1 MKPFLYRVANIFYAQ
16 FGNELYKH
24 TFVFPNKRAGVFF
37 QKYLSEIAGKP
48 IFSPTIVTI
57 QELFVGLSPY
67 QTADR
72 IALLTELYRC
82 YQQIGNA
89 DESFDDFLFWGE
101 MLLNDFDDVDKYLID
116 ARQLFR
122 NVRDLKS
129 LEDDKSYLS
138 ASQIEAIRRF
148 WSNFMS
154 GGLSDSKKKFQETW
168 QILFELYTSFRSALE
183 TKGWAYEGMTF
194 RYVAEKALAKDDFE
208 LNAHSYVFVGLN
220 ALTPS
225 EIALMEYLRNVG
237 KADFYW
243 DYESQMVN
251 DPQNKASFWRKDNLR
266 RFPSR
271 FEIEKNERDCDKPII
286 ELIGVPSAVGQAKYV
301 SQLLSQLIETNAI
314 TDPDEAIQTAVVL
327 PDENLLLPI
336 LYSIPPEIRKI
347 NVTMGYAMSHAS
359 VASLVNHIADLQHN
373 VRTSRDGETVFY
385 HRFVTAILNHPLVKA
400 SSKDEAEK
408 LKNYIVANNRVVVSL
423 SDIPQQEL
431 LRLIFK
437 PISDWRQIPGYLQL
451 IMQTIYS
458 SLTTEKLQIDE
469 PKNDASSID
478 LEREFVVQYYKAII
492 RLSDTLKNVDSI
504 SVDVYFRLLKRL
516 AQGISVSFSGE
527 PLSGLQVMGVLETRV
542 LDFENII
549 LLSMNEG
556 VFPVKSS
563 ANSFIPYTLRK
574 GFGMP
579 TYEHQD
585 STYAYH
591 FYRMIGRARRIF
603 MLYDTRT
610 EGLQTGEVSRYFTQ
624 LKFLYGDAFDIRER
638 VATYNVFASAM
649 PSISIEKT
657 PSVMQKLDRF
667 RAGGDLWLSAS
678 QLNNYINCSLQ
689 FYFSAIEG
697 FSDEEVVSEKVE
709 SDVFGSIF
717 HRVMEQIYR
726 RYENQMVTPDALS
739 AIVKD
744 DDYLNTLIE
753 KAFARYYFRDDANV
767 QPLVGENYL
776 IGEVIRSYVK
786 QTLEVDKSFTPFR
799 YIGSEYKFETA
810 YRVNDD
816 LAVQFKGSIDRIDMQ
831 GDIYRI
837 VDYKT
842 GAGSTVFSELPFLF
856 DTSRNADLS
865 KILQVF
871 LYSFFYDRQFP
882 GRKLSPALYFM
893 RSIYSENFDP
903 FISLKADSSSK
914 PERVSD
920 ASVYF
925 DEFTDLL
932 NQCLS
937 EMFNSDVPFKQTDN
951 EKNCQYCPFKALC
964 GK

>member
-1 MKPFLYRVANIFYAQ
+1 MKPFLYRIADIFYAQ
-16 FGNELYKH
+16 FANELYKH

-48 IFSPTIVTI
+48 IFSPTIITI
-57 QELFVGLSPY
+57 QELFVELSPY

-82 YQQIGNA
+82 YRQIGNA
-89 DESFDDFLFWGE
+89 DETFDDFLYWGE

-194 RYVAEKALAKDDFE
+194 RYVAEKALAKDDLD
-208 LNAHSYVFVGLN
+208 LNTQSYVFIGLN
-220 ALTPS
+220 ALTPA
-225 EIALMEYLRNVG
+225 EIALMEHLRNIG

-243 DYESQMVN
+243 DYESPMVN
-251 DPQNKASFWRKDNLR
+251 DPQNKASFWIKDNLR

-271 FEIEKNERDCDKPII
+271 FEIEENDRNVGKPVI

-301 SQLLSQLIETNAI
+301 SQLLSQLIGLNAI
-314 TDPDEAIQTAVVL
+314 PDTDEAIETAVVL
-327 PDENLLLPI
+327 PDENLLLPV
-336 LYSIPPEIRKI
+336 LYSIPPEIGKI

-359 VASLVNHIADLQHN
+359 VASLVDHIANLQHN
-373 VRTSRDGETVFY
+373 VRTTRGGETVFY

-400 SSKDEAEK
+400 SSRDEAEK
-408 LKNYIVANNRVVVSL
+408 LKNYIVTNNRVVVSL

-431 LRLIFK
+431 LQLIFK
-437 PISDWRQIPGYLQL
+437 PMTDWRQIPEYLQL
-451 IMQTIYS
+451 ILKTIYT

-478 LEREFVVQYYKAII
+478 LEREFVVQYYKAIT
-492 RLSDTLKNVDSI
+492 RLSDTLKIVDSI
-504 SVDVYFRLLKRL
+504 SADVYFRLLKRL

-591 FYRMIGRARRIF
+591 FYRMIGRSKRIF

-624 LKFLYGDAFDIRER
+624 LKFLYGDVFDIRER
-638 VATYNVFASAM
+638 VATYNVFTSEM
-649 PSISIEKT
+649 PPISIEKR
-657 PSVMQKLDRF
+657 PSVMEKLDRY

-678 QLNNYINCSLQ
+678 HLNNYINCSLQ
-689 FYFSAIEG
+689 FYFSAVEG
-697 FSDEEVVSEKVE
+697 FSDEEEVSEKVE

-726 RYENQMVTPDALS
+726 RYENKIVTPDALS
-739 AIVKD
+739 AIAKD
-744 DDYLNTLIE
+744 EEYLNALIE

-776 IGEVIRSYVK
+776 VGEIIRSYVK
-786 QTLEVDKSFTPFR
+786 QTLAVDKSFTPFR

-816 LAVQFKGSIDRIDMQ
+816 LAVQFKGSIDRIDQ
-831 GDIYRI
+831 QEDAYRI
-837 VDYKT
+837 IDYKT
-842 GAGSTVFSELPFLF
+842 GKGGTVFSELTTLF
-856 DTSRNADLS
+856 DTSRNADMS

-871 LYSFFYDRQFP
+871 LYSFFYDRQFA

-903 FISLKADSSSK
+903 FITVKNDSNK
-914 PERVSD
+914 NERVND
-920 ASVYF
+920 ASIFF
-925 DEFTDLL
+925 DEFADLL
-932 NQCLS
+932 NRCLS
-937 EMFNSDVPFKQTDN
+937 EMFNPDIPFKQTNN
-951 EKNCQYCPFKALC
+951 EQNCQYCSFKTLC

>member
-1 MKPFLYRVANIFYAQ
+1 
-16 FGNELYKH
+16 
-24 TFVFPNKRAGVFF
+24 
-37 QKYLSEIAGKP
+37 
-48 IFSPTIVTI
+48 
-57 QELFVGLSPY
+57 
-67 QTADR
+67 
-72 IALLTELYRC
+72 
-82 YQQIGNA
+82 
-89 DESFDDFLFWGE
+89 
-101 MLLNDFDDVDKYLID
+101 
-116 ARQLFR
+116 
-122 NVRDLKS
+122 
-129 LEDDKSYLS
+129 
-138 ASQIEAIRRF
+138 
-148 WSNFMS
+148 
-154 GGLSDSKKKFQETW
+154 LSDSKKKFQETW

-194 RYVAEKALAKDDFE
+194 RYVAEKALAKDDLD
-208 LNAHSYVFVGLN
+208 LNAQSYVFIGLN
-220 ALTPS
+220 ALTPA
-225 EIALMEYLRNVG
+225 EIALMEHLRNIG

-243 DYESQMVN
+243 DYESPMVN
-251 DPQNKASFWRKDNLR
+251 DPQNKASFWIKDNLR

-271 FEIEKNERDCDKPII
+271 FEIEENDRNVGKPVI

-301 SQLLSQLIETNAI
+301 SQLLSQLIGLNAI
-314 TDPDEAIQTAVVL
+314 PDTDEAIETAVVL
-327 PDENLLLPI
+327 PDENLLLPV
-336 LYSIPPEIRKI
+336 LYSIPPEIGKI

-359 VASLVNHIADLQHN
+359 VASLVDHIANLQHN
-373 VRTSRDGETVFY
+373 VRTTRGGETVFY

-400 SSKDEAEK
+400 SSRNEAEK
-408 LKNYIVANNRVVVSL
+408 LKNYIVTNNRVVVSL

-431 LRLIFK
+431 LQLIFR
-437 PISDWRQIPGYLQL
+437 PMTDWRQIPEYLQL
-451 IMQTIYS
+451 ILKTIYT

-469 PKNDASSID
+469 SKNDASSID
-478 LEREFVVQYYKAII
+478 LEREFVVQYYKAIT
-492 RLSDTLKNVDSI
+492 RLSDTLKIVDSI
-504 SVDVYFRLLKRL
+504 SADVYFRLLKRL

-591 FYRMIGRARRIF
+591 FYRMIGRAKRIF

-624 LKFLYGDAFDIRER
+624 LKFLYGDVFDIRER
-638 VATYNVFASAM
+638 VATYNVFTSEM
-649 PSISIEKT
+649 PPISIEKR
-657 PSVMQKLDRF
+657 PSVMEKLDRY

-678 QLNNYINCSLQ
+678 HLNNYINCSLQ
-689 FYFSAIEG
+689 FYFSAVEG
-697 FSDEEVVSEKVE
+697 FSDEEEVSEKVE

-726 RYENQMVTPDALS
+726 RYENKIVTPDALS
-739 AIVKD
+739 AIAKD
-744 DDYLNTLIE
+744 EEYLNALIE
-753 KAFARYYFRDDANV
+753 KAFARYYFRDDTNI

-776 IGEVIRSYVK
+776 VGEIIRSYVK
-786 QTLEVDKSFTPFR
+786 QTLAVDKSFTPFR

-816 LAVQFKGSIDRIDMQ
+816 LAVQFKGSIDRIDQ
-831 GDIYRI
+831 QEDAYRI
-837 VDYKT
+837 IDYKT
-842 GAGSTVFSELPFLF
+842 GKGGTVFSELTTLF
-856 DTSRNADLS
+856 DTSRNADMS

-871 LYSFFYDRQFP
+871 LYSFFYDRQFA

-903 FISLKADSSSK
+903 FITVKNDSNK
-914 PERVSD
+914 NERVND
-920 ASVYF
+920 ASIFF
-925 DEFTDLL
+925 DEFADLL
-932 NQCLS
+932 NRCLS
-937 EMFNSDVPFKQTDN
+937 EMFNPDIPFKQTNN
-951 EKNCQYCPFKALC
+951 EQNCQYCSFKTLC

>member
-1 MKPFLYRVANIFYAQ
+1 
-16 FGNELYKH
+16 
-24 TFVFPNKRAGVFF
+24 
-37 QKYLSEIAGKP
+37 
-48 IFSPTIVTI
+48 
-57 QELFVGLSPY
+57 
-67 QTADR
+67 
-72 IALLTELYRC
+72 
-82 YQQIGNA
+82 
-89 DESFDDFLFWGE
+89 
-101 MLLNDFDDVDKYLID
+101 
-116 ARQLFR
+116 
-122 NVRDLKS
+122 
-129 LEDDKSYLS
+129 
-138 ASQIEAIRRF
+138 
-148 WSNFMS
+148 
-154 GGLSDSKKKFQETW
+154 
-168 QILFELYTSFRSALE
+168 
-183 TKGWAYEGMTF
+183 
-194 RYVAEKALAKDDFE
+194 
-208 LNAHSYVFVGLN
+208 
-220 ALTPS
+220 
-225 EIALMEYLRNVG
+225 
-237 KADFYW
+237 
-243 DYESQMVN
+243 
-251 DPQNKASFWRKDNLR
+251 
-266 RFPSR
+266 
-271 FEIEKNERDCDKPII
+271 
-286 ELIGVPSAVGQAKYV
+286 
-301 SQLLSQLIETNAI
+301 
-314 TDPDEAIQTAVVL
+314 
-327 PDENLLLPI
+327 
-336 LYSIPPEIRKI
+336 
-347 NVTMGYAMSHAS
+347 
-359 VASLVNHIADLQHN
+359 
-373 VRTSRDGETVFY
+373 
-385 HRFVTAILNHPLVKA
+385 
-400 SSKDEAEK
+400 
-408 LKNYIVANNRVVVSL
+408 
-423 SDIPQQEL
+423 
-431 LRLIFK
+431 
-437 PISDWRQIPGYLQL
+437 
-451 IMQTIYS
+451 
-458 SLTTEKLQIDE
+458 LQIDE
-469 PKNDASSID
+469 PTNDASSID
-478 LEREFVVQYYKAII
+478 LEREFVVQYYKAVT
-492 RLSDTLKNVDSI
+492 RLNDTLKNVDSI

-556 VFPVKSS
+556 VFPLKST

-591 FYRMIGRARRIF
+591 FYRMIGRAKRIF

-610 EGLQTGEVSRYFTQ
+610 EGMQTGEVSRYFTQ

-638 VATYNVFASAM
+638 VATYNVFTSEI

-657 PSVMQKLDRF
+657 PPVMRKLDRY

-678 QLNNYINCSLQ
+678 HLNNYINCSLQ

-697 FSDEEVVSEKVE
+697 LSDEEVVSEKVE

-726 RYENQMVTPDALS
+726 RYENQIVTPDVLS
-739 AIVKD
+739 VIIK

-767 QPLVGENYL
+767 QPLIGENYL

-810 YRVNDD
+810 YRVSDD

-831 GDIYRI
+831 REIYRI

-842 GAGSTVFSELPFLF
+842 GKGGTVFSELSSLF

-903 FISLKADSSSK
+903 FITVKADSNK
-914 PERVSD
+914 NERVNDVSI
-920 ASVYF
+920 F
-925 DEFTDLL
+925 FEEFADLL

-937 EMFNSDVPFKQTDN
+937 EMFNPDVPFKQTDN